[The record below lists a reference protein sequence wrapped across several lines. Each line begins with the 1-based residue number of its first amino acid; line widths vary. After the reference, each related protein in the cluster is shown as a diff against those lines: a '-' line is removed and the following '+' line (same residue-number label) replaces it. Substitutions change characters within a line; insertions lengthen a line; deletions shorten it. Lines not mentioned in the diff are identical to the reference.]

1 MENDIVNTKV
11 IQFHSSS
18 LYSVFIFENLFDK
31 NYLDILNKK
40 VDLLTKNNVSMTRL
54 STVKATMTDWEE
66 CLKHKTFTKLNTKII
81 ELLNTVIRLRTS
93 HERVSLN
100 YKILEMW
107 AMRHKKGD
115 KTILHDH
122 SLGDIKWSGAFYVN
136 VPGETIIDFPEF
148 RQREVIK
155 NNTLYLFP
163 SMVKHEVYEQTYDKH
178 RLSIA
183 FNINV
188 D

>member
-54 STVKATMTDWEE
+54 SNVKATMTDWEE

-93 HERVSLN
+93 HARVSLN
-100 YKILEMW
+100 YKIL
-107 AMRHKKGD
+107 
-115 KTILHDH
+115 
-122 SLGDIKWSGAFYVN
+122 
-136 VPGETIIDFPEF
+136 
-148 RQREVIK
+148 
-155 NNTLYLFP
+155 
-163 SMVKHEVYEQTYDKH
+163 
-178 RLSIA
+178 
-183 FNINV
+183 
-188 D
+188 